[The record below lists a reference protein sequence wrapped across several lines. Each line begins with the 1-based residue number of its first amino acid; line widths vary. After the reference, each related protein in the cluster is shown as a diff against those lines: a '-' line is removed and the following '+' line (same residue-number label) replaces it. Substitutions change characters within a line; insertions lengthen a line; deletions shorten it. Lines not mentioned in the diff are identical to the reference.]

1 MEYVEAI
8 KDKAKIE
15 EMKQI
20 LLNHSKRDYLFFV
33 LGINTGLRVSEL
45 LRLKIKD
52 VYTKEKVVREY
63 YEFND
68 EKKRYI
74 YMNNKVKLA
83 LEKYVESSQ
92 LREDDYLFKS
102 QKGDQPITR
111 QQAYRII
118 NHVARLAGLDQKI
131 GTHTLRKT
139 FGYHAYKRGV
149 AMSLLQKHFNHSNP
163 SETYKYLGIEKNE
176 INNKIQIDVN
186 L

>member
-8 KDKAKIE
+8 KDKSKIG

-33 LGINTGLRVSEL
+33 VGINTGLRVSEL
-45 LRLKIKD
+45 LRLKVKD
-52 VYTKEKVVREY
+52 VFTNENVVKEY

-68 EKKRYI
+68 KKKRYI
-74 YMNNKVKLA
+74 YFNNKVKSA
-83 LEKYVESSQ
+83 LEIHAESFQ
-92 LREDDYLFKS
+92 LKEDDYLFKS

-118 NHVARLAGLDQKI
+118 NHVARLAGLNQKI

-149 AMSLLQKHFNHSNP
+149 AISLLQKHFNHSTP

-176 INNKIQIDVN
+176 VNKKIQIDVN